1 MQRME
6 NIQKKKQCTYKYIR
20 FIKASPFMIKT
31 QSWKVITLI
40 TEKTMIIQDCI

>member
-6 NIQKKKQCTYKYIR
+6 IYRKKQCTYKYIR

-31 QSWKVITLI
+31 QSWKVITPI
-40 TEKTMIIQDCI
+40 TEKTMVIQD